1 MSAHPA
7 STEQPRNPSRSL
19 AALAGSALEWGDP
32 IRIPT
37 GDIDDPDRTE
47 LVMLWGGNGDL
58 YIGTV
63 AAGRKDWKLVH
74 LVMSGGHNSLM
85 PDVTQKLA
93 ETYRAAFEHFTQNAA
108 DQATASTEHR

>member
-1 MSAHPA
+1 MSAHPDR
-7 STEQPRNPSRSL
+7 TEGPKNPSRSL

-37 GDIDDPDRTE
+37 GDMDDPDRTE

-63 AAGRKDWKLVH
+63 PSGRKDWKLVH

-85 PDVTQKLA
+85 PEVAQKLA
-93 ETYRAAFEHFTQNAA
+93 EAYRAAFEHFTQNAEVSDA
-108 DQATASTEHR
+108 KRYDH